1 MIPRNFSR
9 QIVLAVCLEV
19 LALGSAIPAQTET
32 ALATRSASQG
42 MTKGFCASDPGGPVV
57 YFSSIFDAVTV
68 ARNKISTEPLNF
80 AFKNYLVEE
89 YDFKSSS
96 NYPTNC
102 GLFETPSQAEASKR
116 RLVTD
121 AQRANKQVVE
131 VNWNPSPV
139 VETPQG
145 DDSVTIGPK
154 GPPPTHT
161 FCALGHGSTMY
172 FSAVF
177 DTPGALINPRWNDS
191 FNEFLRKNYSAEGE
205 AQCTIMNTVREA
217 EFNLK
222 ARIGGVRANNHK
234 AVETGWRY
242 NASLVETKPAPKP
255 TPKFDDDP
263 EPVPRPTA
271 PPPTEQSKDLAV
283 KELPVSL
290 AYCQNTP
297 SLNGVFICDC
307 FRRLVYNYRM
317 EHAAGQPEPLASL
330 VAGEKLAW
338 SECIDNIKV
347 GKWVSDR
354 AAEQKL
360 TQRTINC
367 TTQKFIVGFYA
378 QPKLNRMKEL
388 YNESLAACNK

>member
-1 MIPRNFSR
+1 MIPRNLSR
-9 QIVLAVCLEV
+9 HIVLAGFLGV
-19 LALGSAIPAQTET
+19 LAFGLSIPAQTEN
-32 ALATRSASQG
+32 ALATRTAIQG
-42 MTKGFCASDPGGPVV
+42 MTKGYCASDPGAPVV
-57 YFSSIFDAVTV
+57 YFSGIFDAVTK
-68 ARNKISTEPLNF
+68 ARNKIDTAPLNS

-96 NYPTNC
+96 NLPANC
-102 GLFETPSQAEASKR
+102 GLFETLSQADANR
-116 RLVTD
+116 RQLISQ
-121 AQRANKQVVE
+121 AQQARKQVVE

-222 ARIGGVRANNHK
+222 ARVGGVRANNHK

-242 NASLVETKPAPKP
+242 NASLAAAKPAPKP
-255 TPKFDDDP
+255 TPKPDDDP
-263 EPVPRPTA
+263 EPPPRPAA
-271 PPPTEQSKDLAV
+271 PAPTDQTKDLAV

-307 FRRLVYNYRM
+307 FRRLVYSYRM
-317 EHAAGQPEPLASL
+317 DHPTGPPEPLASL

-338 SECIDNIKV
+338 SECLDNLKI
-347 GKWVSDR
+347 GRWVSDR
-354 AAEQKL
+354 ATAQKL
-360 TQRTINC
+360 TQRVINC
-367 TTQKFIVGFYA
+367 VTQKFIVGFYA
-378 QPKLNRMKEL
+378 QPKLNSMNGL
-388 YNESLAACNK
+388 YNESVAACNK